1 VDRRNKNVLGKKKVS
16 IIFSVSD
23 VWRMTYPGAAA
34 GILAMHKVNNL
45 EGHAGLE
52 QRKSELEASLRAR
65 YSGFD
70 RRALELV
77 PPFPAYDVYYKR
89 FKKTYHVYLQLES
102 IIFKGRTIPS
112 VASLVEAMFM
122 AELKNML
129 LTAGHDLA
137 TLHPP
142 VSLDV
147 ATGNEHYI
155 VLKGQDQTL
164 KPGDMFIKDGL
175 GVMSS
180 IIYGPDQRTQI
191 TPSTHEVLFTVY
203 APPGID
209 EQAVYTHLEYI
220 RECILLV
227 SPEAEVSLLQVL
239 STQ

>member
-1 VDRRNKNVLGKKKVS
+1 MS

-23 VWRMTYPGAAA
+23 AWRMTYPGAAA
-34 GILAMHKVNNL
+34 GILAMYKVNNL

-52 QRKSELEASLRAR
+52 QRKTELEASLRAR
-65 YSGFD
+65 YSDFD
-70 RRALELV
+70 RKALELV
-77 PPFPAYDVYYKR
+77 TPFPAYDVYYKR

-102 IIFKGRTIPS
+102 IVFKGRTIPS
-112 VASLVEAMFM
+112 VTSLIEAMFM

-137 TLHPP
+137 TIHPP

-155 VLKGQDQTL
+155 VLRGQDQTL
-164 KPGDMFIKDGL
+164 KPGDMFITDEQ

-203 APPGID
+203 APPGIG
-209 EQAVYTHLEYI
+209 EQAVYTHLQNI
-220 RECILLV
+220 RENVLLV

-239 STQ
+239 SAQ

>member
-1 VDRRNKNVLGKKKVS
+1 MAIS
-16 IIFSVSD
+16 FSVSD
-23 VWRMTYPGAAA
+23 AWRMTYPGAAV
-34 GILAMHKVNNL
+34 GILAMHKVTNL
-45 EGHAGLE
+45 EDHARLE
-52 QRKSELEASLRAR
+52 QRKIELEASLRAR

-70 RRALELV
+70 RKALEMV
-77 PPFPAYDVYYKR
+77 TPFPAYDAYYRK

-102 IIFKGRTIPS
+102 IVFKGRTIPG
-112 VASLVEAMFM
+112 VTSLVEAMFI

-142 VSLDV
+142 LSLDV

-164 KPGDMFIKDGL
+164 KPGDMFIKDEQ
-175 GVMSS
+175 GVISS

-203 APPGID
+203 APPGIG

-220 RECILLV
+220 RDTVLLV
-227 SPEAEVSLLQVL
+227 SQEAEVSLLQVL
-239 STQ
+239 SAITV